1 MAKLKTAPKLLVI
14 ALIVGGVAFAVNK
27 AYDSGYFNSK
37 PIQAASVP
45 TAVDLPT
52 ASQGA
57 GTGTSAVNI
66 AAATGTYTAK
76 MLVLPWNAT
85 MGLQFANGDVTTA
98 PGSLMD
104 KHGVKLTLERQ
115 DDYSQM
121 IAQQVA
127 FAKQVAAG
135 TANPTDGAAFVS
147 IMGDGFPQ
155 YAASV
160 EAALQ
165 KLGQSAEVIGSVGY
179 SRGED
184 KCMLPPEVKV
194 DPSKAKGSLIAAVIR
209 DGDWDICV
217 KWAGD
222 NGIRVNPDLKT
233 YDPDAMN
240 FVGVDAFTDADAK
253 LIAGYSENRPVVQNG
268 KLTSEKRN
276 ITVNGTATWTPGDV
290 KVAKEKGG
298 VVAIASTKEYI
309 YQMPA
314 IIIGNKQWDAANP
327 GYVQNMLAAALE
339 GGEQVRQNDQA
350 LTLGSEVSAKVY
362 KEQTGPYWKKYYLG
376 TVENDKTGQPV
387 QLGGSTTSGLADNAF
402 LFGLN
407 GNDNLYK
414 RVYNVFGKIDHDLYP
429 DDFPTLLPYESV
441 VNTTYLQSLL
451 SKATTL
457 AQPAAPIYSS
467 AAAVTG
473 TFAKKSWNI
482 SFQTGKATFAAG
494 ATEQLDDL
502 LNQLAVSG
510 LTVQINGYTD
520 NVGNPD
526 SNLQLSKARAEAVK
540 AWILA
545 NASSSF
551 PLDRVR
557 TRAFGDADPV
567 ADNSTASGRAQNRRV
582 DILLLNTSN

>member
-268 KLTSEKRN
+268 KLTGEKRN

-551 PLDRVR
+551 PSDRVR

>member
-1 MAKLKTAPKLLVI
+1 MAKIKTVPKLIVI
-14 ALIVGGVAFAVNK
+14 ALIVGGIAFAVNK

-253 LIAGYSENRPVVQNG
+253 LIAGYSETRPVVQNG
-268 KLTSEKRN
+268 KLTGEKRN

-387 QLGGSTTSGLADNAF
+387 ALGGSTTSGLADNAF

-429 DDFPTLLPYESV
+429 DDFPTLLPYDSV

-457 AQPAAPIYSS
+457 AQPAAPTYSS

-551 PLDRVR
+551 PSDRVR